1 MHERENEKQAAQQ
14 EFVGDRI
21 EILAEQGLLFE
32 PARKHT
38 VERVAESGG
47 DKEQQSPSVVLVQN
61 INDDKGNEDE
71 SQQREL
77 IGDRA
82 GIERSLALP
91 PSGRA
96 GESEDLFGRN
106 SGLCG
111 ELLGEGWD
119 GSIFSIEFYLL
130 NPQ

>member
-1 MHERENEKQAAQQ
+1 M
-14 EFVGDRI
+14 
-21 EILAEQGLLFE
+21 AEQGLLFE

-38 VERVAESGG
+38 VERVAKSGS
-47 DKEQQSPSVVLVQN
+47 DKEQQSPSVVLVQD

-77 IGDRA
+77 IGDHP

-111 ELLGEGWD
+111 ELFGEGWD
-119 GSIFSIEFYLL
+119 GSSFSIKLYPFH
-130 NPQ
+130 PQ